1 MTIMKLEKLRL
12 EKLKALS
19 DETRLEMVGLLRHGG
34 ELCGCDFEKMIDK
47 SQSTI
52 SRHLKKLELA
62 DIVESRKEG
71 VKLMYKIRDPHIFK
85 LLAVLDQIIKREQKY
100 KNILQIQEKL

>member
-1 MTIMKLEKLRL
+1 MKLEKLRL
-12 EKLKALS
+12 EKLRALS
-19 DETRLEMVGLLRHGG
+19 DETRLEIVGLLRHGG

-62 DIVESRKEG
+62 DIIESRKEG
-71 VKLMYKIRDPHIFK
+71 VKLMYRIRDPHIFK

>member
-1 MTIMKLEKLRL
+1 MKLEKLRL

-19 DETRLEMVGLLRHGG
+19 DETRLEIVGLLRHGG

>member
-1 MTIMKLEKLRL
+1 MKLEKLRL
-12 EKLKALS
+12 EKLRALS
-19 DETRLEMVGLLRHGG
+19 DETRLEIVGLLRHGG

-62 DIVESRKEG
+62 DIIESRKEG
-71 VKLMYKIRDPHIFK
+71 VKLMYRIRDPHVFK

>member
-1 MTIMKLEKLRL
+1 MKLEKLRL
-12 EKLKALS
+12 EKIRALS
-19 DETRLEMVGLLRHGG
+19 DETRLEIVGLLRHGG

-62 DIVESRKEG
+62 DIIESRKDG
-71 VKLMYKIRDPHIFK
+71 VKIMYKIRDPHIFK